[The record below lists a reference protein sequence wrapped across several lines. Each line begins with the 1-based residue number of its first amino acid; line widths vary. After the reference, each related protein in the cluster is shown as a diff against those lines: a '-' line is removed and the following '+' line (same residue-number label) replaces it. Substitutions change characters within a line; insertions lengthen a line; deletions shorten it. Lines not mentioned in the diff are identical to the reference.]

1 MAGISLQ
8 TRNLLILLLL
18 GLLAGCAKPL
28 PENRLQYAGGW
39 QGEGVTLNIDVG
51 GTVDYQR
58 KQGNSSRSINAPIK
72 SFQGDNFVVGV
83 LFMETTF
90 VVSQPPKNINGSW
103 TMTVD
108 GVDLVKV
115 EP

>member
-1 MAGISLQ
+1 M
-8 TRNLLILLLL
+8 NKYLLILIVV
-18 GLLAGCAKPL
+18 GLLTGCAKPL
-28 PENRLQYAGGW
+28 PEDRLTYAGGW
-39 QGEGVTLNIDVG
+39 QGEGMLLSIDIG

-58 KQGNSSRSINAPIK
+58 QEGNSTRSINAPIK

-90 VVSQPPKNINGSW
+90 FVSQPPQKINGTW

-108 GVDLVKV
+108 DVELVKV
-115 EP
+115 DANF